1 MTKLFE
7 TGEPQDITAV
17 LESKDARVA
26 FQKKLVTDYPD
37 DSILAVKL
45 NIPGPIKNN
54 DQLHRGFNHG
64 LLSLIQLLQATNAAV
79 KLVAQWDKPTGNEAF
94 LTVSGALETAKRQA
108 VAFEDQDAFGRLFD
122 VDVFGHGQSTALSRT
137 KLGLPVRKCFI
148 CGRPAKACARSRRHS
163 ISELQVKISQVF
175 DQEFK
180 GEAGVVNDD

>member
-94 LTVSGALETAKRQA
+94 
-108 VAFEDQDAFGRLFD
+108 
-122 VDVFGHGQSTALSRT
+122 
-137 KLGLPVRKCFI
+137 
-148 CGRPAKACARSRRHS
+148 
-163 ISELQVKISQVF
+163 
-175 DQEFK
+175 
-180 GEAGVVNDD
+180 

>member
-54 DQLHRGFNHG
+54 DQLHRGVQ
-64 LLSLIQLLQATNAAV
+64 SRLIKSDPIA
-79 KLVAQWDKPTGNEAF
+79 
-94 LTVSGALETAKRQA
+94 SG
-108 VAFEDQDAFGRLFD
+108 DQCR
-122 VDVFGHGQSTALSRT
+122 
-137 KLGLPVRKCFI
+137 C
-148 CGRPAKACARSRRHS
+148 
-163 ISELQVKISQVF
+163 KISGSV
-175 DQEFK
+175 
-180 GEAGVVNDD
+180 G